1 LKESG
6 LRVEADIRN
15 EKLGFKIREAQLEKI
30 PYMLV
35 VGNREAASGQV
46 AVRLRS
52 GEDLGPMD
60 VADFIERA
68 KAEVLEKSLSVDEV

>member
-1 LKESG
+1 
-6 LRVEADIRN
+6 
-15 EKLGFKIREAQLEKI
+15 

-35 VGNREAASGQV
+35 VGNREAAAGQV

-60 VADFIERA
+60 VDDFIKRA
-68 KAEVLEKSLSVDEV
+68 KAEVLEKGLV